1 MRKALRGS
9 MKQQD
14 AYKILA
20 IFLGLTMVFSIFAYI
35 FIGPNPANDQQ
46 KNEETQKEKYDSE
59 FWVISQS
66 FESISDALNMTPV
79 GVESAN
85 YVDLETMPP
94 QMAQWARQDLP
105 LIGEVDTIY
114 NSSTNKLYYANLR
127 DGKNS
132 SFLLLST
139 MYPEK
144 NEFQY
149 IVVPNSYPP
158 ILMRQEQNLS
168 GLYNIM
174 GNPTILS
181 LPQTAIESLEIIY
194 SLNKTNTSYD
204 KYKGLLSKV
213 PLAPFQSLNSNVSFA
228 KQYYTGINLNN
239 GSYERTTAYLDVS
252 SSTLK
257 NLTKSKANSTE
268 KGFTEYNITKSGN
281 YTIVRIISPD
291 MFRVLMEGYS

>member
-35 FIGPNPANDQQ
+35 FIGPNPVNDEQT
-46 KNEETQKEKYDSE
+46 NEETLKEKYDPE
-59 FWVISQS
+59 FWVIRQD

-79 GVESAN
+79 GVEYAN
-85 YVDLETMPP
+85 YVDLESMPP
-94 QMAQWARQDLP
+94 QMVQWARQDLP
-105 LIGEVDTIY
+105 LIAEVDTIY
-114 NSSTNKLYYANLR
+114 NSSTNKMYYANLR
-127 DGKNS
+127 DGKNG

-149 IVVPNSYPP
+149 MVVPNSYPP
-158 ILMRQEQNLS
+158 ILMRQEQSIS

-204 KYKGLLSKV
+204 KYEGLLRKV
-213 PLAPFQSLNSNVSFA
+213 PPAPFQSIDSNVTFA
-228 KQYYTGINLNN
+228 RQYYMGVNFNN
-239 GSYERTTAYLDVS
+239 GSYERMTAYLDVN

-257 NLTKSKANSTE
+257 NLTKFKANSTE

-281 YTIVRIISPD
+281 YTVVRIISPD
-291 MFRVLMEGYS
+291 MFRVLMEEYT

>member
-46 KNEETQKEKYDSE
+46 TNEGTQVKYDPE

-94 QMAQWARQDLP
+94 QMVQWARQDLP
-105 LIGEVDTIY
+105 LIAEVDTIY
-114 NSSTNKLYYANLR
+114 NSSTNKMYYANLR
-127 DGKNS
+127 EEKNV

-149 IVVPNSYPP
+149 MVVPNSYPP
-158 ILMRQEQNLS
+158 ILMRQEQSIS

-204 KYKGLLSKV
+204 KYEGLLSKV
-213 PLAPFQSLNSNVSFA
+213 PSAPFQSLNSNVTFA
-228 KQYYTGINLNN
+228 KQYYMGLNFNN
-239 GSYERTTAYLDVS
+239 GSYERTTAYLDVN

-257 NLTKSKANSTE
+257 NLTKFKANSTE

-281 YTIVRIISPD
+281 YTVVRIISPD
-291 MFRVLMEGYS
+291 MFRVLMEEYS